1 MARRANRLQIN
12 LAPQPLPWNGSRSG
26 HPPSA
31 DEVIGPPADVPVH
44 VFSIATPARLA
55 PIRAGKWRVES
66 GCDGKGSGDNR
77 EEKDKGPVN

>member
-1 MARRANRLQIN
+1 
-12 LAPQPLPWNGSRSG
+12 
-26 HPPSA
+26 
-31 DEVIGPPADVPVH
+31 VIGPPADVPVH

-77 EEKDKGPVN
+77 EDDAMFTTMAFDHSSLRWFEINT